1 MQHTNRESWLNHV
14 AQQMAPMFQG
24 LDAPL
29 PEKIRIAIGFTSTG
43 KRGNRIG
50 ECWDNR
56 CSVDGYFE
64 IFIRPDLSESE
75 DMMPLQV
82 AAILAHEL
90 VHAAVGIPA
99 GHGPAFRRVAKGL
112 GLQGKM
118 TATVPGPAF
127 EAAIAPI
134 LETAGPLPHGRLK
147 TSSDALQVPDPG
159 EEDEQIKTTGP
170 KKQTRRHIKCLCR
183 ECGYTAR
190 TSRKWL
196 DQAGAPHCPQHGEM
210 EVIEDDEGSKDD

>member
-1 MQHTNRESWLNHV
+1 MRHENRESWLNYV
-14 AQQMAPMFQG
+14 AGRMAPMFAS

-29 PEKIRIAIGFTSTG
+29 PDRVRISIGFTSAG
-43 KRGNRIG
+43 NRGRRIG

-56 CSVDGYFE
+56 LSEDGHFE
-64 IFIRPDLSESE
+64 IFIVPNLAESP

-99 GHGPAFRRVAKGL
+99 GHGKLFRRVAKGI
-112 GLQGKM
+112 GLEGKM
-118 TATVPGPAF
+118 TATVSGPKF

-134 LETAGPLPHGRLK
+134 LVAAGPLPHGRLNSRK
-147 TSSDALQVPDPG
+147 EGPGDGEG
-159 EEDEQIKTTGP
+159 EEPKTTGP
-170 KKQTRRHIKCLCR
+170 KKQTKRHIKCKCR
-183 ECGYTAR
+183 REDCGYIAR

-196 DQAGAPHCPQHGEM
+196 DKLGAPHCPQHGQM
-210 EVIEDDEGSKDD
+210 EVIEDETNEAEDD